1 MHAIDINFG
10 TGRQIALG
18 LRDDFIWQ
26 GGDLRPID
34 APEYIPTGSHAFREA
49 ILSDRLYYV
58 HAEDHRYKPY

>member
-1 MHAIDINFG
+1 MYAIDINFG

-18 LRDDFIWQ
+18 LRDDFVWQ